1 MLMNTQNSE
10 ISINTTNAPCKKS
23 NRYLD
28 GNMYILRFLLKIT
41 QNEENWKNWK
51 SGPLEK
57 LP

>member
-1 MLMNTQNSE
+1 
-10 ISINTTNAPCKKS
+10 
-23 NRYLD
+23 
-28 GNMYILRFLLKIT
+28 MYILRFLLKIT